1 MGAPGQERFIT
12 SAGDGILVSA
22 WSVPRDRA
30 EGDVETWVQAY
41 CERTGNKP
49 CAGIADRAVPLC
61 LERADCHPGL
71 LVPFDDDVQAFFTP
85 EDVGSPITVVAVW
98 WGESAPATQSYGG
111 SRKLLEAFLLTMNV
125 RPEPS
130 ADPSVDPL
138 DTSLWETYE
147 SARYGFTIGHPGDW
161 DVVPA
166 TRDWTFD
173 ADGRDGMISPAQ
185 EAFAYPGGSSG
196 IRVSA
201 WSVPRALAEGD
212 LEAWVQAYCE
222 RTGNKPCTGIADR
235 AVPICFESPDCHPGV
250 LVPFDDDVQAFLTL
264 DDMGAPVTVV
274 AVWWGESAPA
284 TAPYGGS
291 RKLLEA
297 FLKTMDSRPLP

>member
-1 MGAPGQERFIT
+1 M
-12 SAGDGILVSA
+12 SA
-22 WSVPRDRA
+22 PRDPDA
-30 EGDVETWVQAY
+30 ILAAWLDDGPAGPPVLHP
-41 CERTGNKP
+41 P
-49 CAGIADRAVPLC
+49 CDHDRRPVDAPVADRPRPARV
-61 LERADCHPGL
+61 EAI
-71 LVPFDDDVQAFFTP
+71 DVQVRRSRRGRRGRRDRRRRRRHRPAQAFRRDRRNNAIRLA
-85 EDVGSPITVVAVW
+85 E
-98 WGESAPATQSYGG
+98 
-111 SRKLLEAFLLTMNV
+111 
-125 RPEPS
+125 PEPK
-130 ADPSVDPL
+130 PQP
-138 DTSLWETYE
+138 DTFTDDRLSLAERHPPRHVPPWETYE
-147 SARYGFTIGHPGDW
+147 SERYGFTIGHPGDW

-185 EAFAYPGGSSG
+185 EAFGYPGGSSG

-235 AVPICFESPDCHPGV
+235 AVPICLESPDCHPGV
-250 LVPFDDDVQAFLTL
+250 LVPFDDAVQAFLTL

-274 AVWWGESAPA
+274 AVWWGESAQA